1 MNDELSDKLKGKLGV
16 ERLNRKFF
24 TFKDLAIALSSQ
36 FETLLH
42 CSCLDFL
49 FVCFNM
55 GLSLHFNISTFFCGH
70 VNVLS

>member
-24 TFKDLAIALSSQ
+24 TVAFKDLAIALNSQ

-42 CSCLDFL
+42 CSRLDFL
-49 FVCFNM
+49 FVSIWVCHYISMFQ
-55 GLSLHFNISTFFCGH
+55 HFSA
-70 VNVLS
+70 VM